1 MKKNKRVWLIA
12 VPIILILGYLIWD
25 SFSQPTI
32 KDIPGDFTE
41 VAFVRNEQNKG
52 GIIRIY
58 AVTVGDLQNAKF
70 DACADLFPTND
81 YNSVTRI
88 FFFDKNQPYPT
99 ALQLEAPYY
108 DTTAYKAINIVKRS
122 GSK

>member
-1 MKKNKRVWLIA
+1 MKKNKRVWFIA

-25 SFSQPTI
+25 SLSQPSI
-32 KDIPGDFTE
+32 KDVPGDFTE

-52 GIIRIY
+52 GIVRIY
-58 AVTVGDLQNAKF
+58 AVAVGDLSNADF

-88 FFFDKNQPYPT
+88 FFFDKNAPYPT
-99 ALQLEAPYY
+99 QLQIDAPYY
-108 DTTAYKAINIVKRS
+108 DTTQYKAINIIKRS

>member
-1 MKKNKRVWLIA
+1 MKKNKRVWFIA
-12 VPIILILGYLIWD
+12 IPIILILGYLIWD
-25 SFSQPTI
+25 SFSQKSI
-32 KDIPGDFTE
+32 KDIPGNFEE

-52 GIIRIY
+52 GIVRIY
-58 AVTVGDLQNAKF
+58 AVTVGDRANANY

-88 FFFDKNQPYPT
+88 FFFDKNAPYPVQ
-99 ALQLEAPYY
+99 LQVEAPYY
-108 DTTAYKAINIVKRS
+108 DTTQFNAINIVKRS

>member
-1 MKKNKRVWLIA
+1 MKNNKRVWFIA
-12 VPIILILGYLIWD
+12 IPIILILGYLIWD

-32 KDIPGDFTE
+32 KDIPGDFEE

-52 GIIRIY
+52 GIVRIY
-58 AVTVGDLQNAKF
+58 AVTVGDMSNADF
-70 DACADLFPTND
+70 DACSDLFPTND

-88 FFFDKNQPYPT
+88 FFFDKNHPYPT
-99 ALQLEAPYY
+99 QLQLEPPYY
-108 DTTAYKAINIVKRS
+108 DTTAFKAINIVKRS